1 MRGPVRI
8 AVSGDLLP
16 GIVAAAGFL
25 LLVFG
30 LQMALW
36 LAVGLALC
44 LYAGVWLLTR
54 RTTAAVPETVRAM
67 TLVQQIG
74 ERGFRIPNPE
84 VRQRVSRICEQG
96 SRFIQFLMENPT
108 QGDAWAGIVRE
119 CLEGTLRIVDRYLE
133 LSRFFENPAKESVPE
148 IDALLE
154 QVAGTFADLRSR
166 MIQEQT
172 ADLTAETQVL
182 RGTLQAVHEVSQS
195 QRIGG

>member
-8 AVSGDLLP
+8 TAGGDLLP
-16 GIVAAAGFL
+16 GIVAAVGFL

-30 LQMALW
+30 LQMALG

-54 RTTAAVPETVRAM
+54 RSAPTVPETAQAM
-67 TLVQQIG
+67 ALVEHIS
-74 ERGFRIPNPE
+74 ERSTRIPNPE
-84 VRQRVSRICEQG
+84 VGQRVSRICQQG

-119 CLEGTLRIVDRYLE
+119 CLAGTLRIVDRYLE

-148 IDALLE
+148 IDALLD

-166 MIQEQT
+166 MIREQT
-172 ADLTAETQVL
+172 ADLSAETQVL
-182 RGTLQAVHEVSQS
+182 RGTLQAVNEVSQN